1 MLLGYTSSC
10 FDVSFE
16 MLREGLR
23 DGRKM
28 AGARQYQLPGEEAK
42 METEKCLGKSQN
54 KEQIGRA
61 HV

>member
-42 METEKCLGKSQN
+42 METEKCLGKRDRKS
-54 KEQIGRA
+54 
-61 HV
+61 VV

>member
-54 KEQIGRA
+54 KG
-61 HV
+61 

>member
-16 MLREGLR
+16 MLCEGRR

-28 AGARQYQLPGEEAK
+28 EGARQYQLPGEEAK

-54 KEQIGRA
+54 KEQ
-61 HV
+61 